1 MVRGQPRRAFEKN
14 LSQGC
19 AILYFAMK
27 NIKIIFL
34 SVLLLG
40 FTGMVWTYAKVLVVH
55 AADEADEIESDIN
68 KIEKKLKDAEKKYGV
83 LENNLNQISS
93 TLTSTQ
99 QAILR
104 VQNLLNQTT
113 QTIDQKEMEI
123 ANLDQQLVIEKK
135 VLGSLIQEL
144 YASDTTPLVEVMLA
158 EDDVM
163 SFFRNEEGLLST
175 QEKISSIID
184 EISETKDKLLDEKS
198 SLEEAKQ
205 DHEELLSIQSR
216 QKQNLVLAKNDVAAD
231 LEDQATTVKRL
242 KSELSELQSD
252 LNKILGKSY
261 DAKDIED
268 AVDFASKKTGV
279 PKGFLFGV
287 LKMET
292 NLGANVGGCTYA
304 QVEDGAEKSYK
315 AKKLGPRAWATFL
328 RRRDIFKTITKEL
341 GIDYR
346 KQKVSCNPRGYVGTG
361 GAMGVAQ
368 FMPDTWMA
376 YKAGVIA
383 ATGHNPPSPWNLTD
397 GVMAMALKLDR
408 VPGVDE
414 GNRSAWK
421 RAAAAY
427 LGTSYAPYIN
437 GILYWADNYKK
448 LL

>member
-1 MVRGQPRRAFEKN
+1 
-14 LSQGC
+14 
-19 AILYFAMK
+19 MK
-27 NIKIIFL
+27 NIKTLSFFVIFL
-34 SVLLLG
+34 SVFLFVG
-40 FTGMVWTYAKVLVVH
+40 ASFAMPVS
-55 AADEADEIESDIN
+55 AAEDPDDIEADIN
-68 KIEKKLKDAEKKYGV
+68 KIEKKLKDAEKKYGA
-83 LENNLNQISS
+83 LQSNLNQISS
-93 TLTSTQ
+93 TLTATQ

-113 QTIDQKEMEI
+113 QTIDEKEVEI
-123 ANLDQQLVIEKK
+123 VNLDQQLVIEKRI
-135 VLGSLIQEL
+135 LGNLLQEM
-144 YASDTTPLVEVMLA
+144 YVSDSTPLIEVLLA
-158 EDDVM
+158 EDDVAN
-163 SFFRNEEGLLST
+163 FFQNEDSLLST

-184 EISETKDKLLDEKS
+184 EISDTKTKLLEEKS
-198 SLEEAKQ
+198 SLLEVKQ
-205 DHEELLSIQSR
+205 DHEDLLALQSK
-216 QKQNLVLAKNDVAAD
+216 QKQGLVSAKNEVVGD

-242 KSELSELQSD
+242 KSELSQLQGD

-261 DAKDIED
+261 NAKDIED
-268 AVDFASKKTGV
+268 AVDFASNKTKV

-304 QVEDGAEKSYK
+304 QVEDGANANYK
-315 AKKLGPRAWATFL
+315 AKKLGKVAWATFL
-328 RRRDIFKTITKEL
+328 RRRDTFKTITKEL
-341 GIDYR
+341 DIDYR
-346 KQKVSCNPRGYVGTG
+346 KQKVSCNPRGYAGTG

-368 FMPDTWMA
+368 FMPDTWMG
-376 YKAGVIA
+376 YKDAVTQ
-383 ATGHNPPSPWNLTD
+383 ATGHRPPSPWNLTD

-414 GNRSAWK
+414 GNRAAWK

>member
-1 MVRGQPRRAFEKN
+1 MRNTKLLVF
-14 LSQGC
+14 
-19 AILYFAMK
+19 F
-27 NIKIIFL
+27 
-34 SVLLLG
+34 LLLAG
-40 FTGMVWTYAKVLVVH
+40 FFGPPLVFFMTPPVR
-55 AADEADEIESDIN
+55 ADDSAEQLQNDID
-68 KIEKKLKDAEKKYGV
+68 KIEKKLKDAQKKYGA
-83 LENNLNQISS
+83 LQSNFNQIASM
-93 TLTSTQ
+93 LTSTQ

-104 VQNLLNQTT
+104 VQNLLSQTT
-113 QTIDQKEMEI
+113 QTIDEKEIEI
-123 ANLDQQLVIEKK
+123 DNLDQQLILEKK
-135 VLGSLIQEL
+135 VLGNLVQEL
-144 YASDTTPLVEVMLA
+144 YASDATPLVEVMLA
-158 EDDVM
+158 HEDVA
-163 SFFRNEEGLLST
+163 SFFQNEDGLLST
-175 QEKISSIID
+175 QEKMSTLID
-184 EISETKDKLLDEKS
+184 DINETKVKLVDEKASLLDM
-198 SLEEAKQ
+198 KQ
-205 DHEELLSIQSR
+205 SHEELLAIQSK
-216 QKQNLVLAKNDVAAD
+216 QKQGLVIAKNSVEGD
-231 LEDQATTVKRL
+231 LADQASVVDRL
-242 KSELSELQSD
+242 QKELGQLQGD
-252 LNKILGKSY
+252 LNIILGKSY
-261 DAKDIED
+261 DAQDIKD

-304 QVEDGAEKSYK
+304 QVEDGANASYK
-315 AKKLGPRAWATFL
+315 AKKLGKVAWATFQ
-328 RRRDIFKTITKEL
+328 RRRDIFKSITKEL

-376 YKAGVIA
+376 YQSAVTA

-408 VPGVDE
+408 VPGVDQ

-421 RAAAAY
+421 KAAAAY